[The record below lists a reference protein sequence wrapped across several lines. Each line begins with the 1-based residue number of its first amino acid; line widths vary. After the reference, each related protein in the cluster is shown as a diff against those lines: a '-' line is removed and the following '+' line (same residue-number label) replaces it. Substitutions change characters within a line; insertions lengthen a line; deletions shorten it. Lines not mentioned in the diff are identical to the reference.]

1 MLVMI
6 TILNYL
12 EICSNP
18 PVLFPP
24 VPSPG
29 KSATTKPLADAD
41 DVFNEPAPSSSS
53 LQFSV
58 DTNLNGRQSKMD
70 KANDFHTNRRR
81 HQSAFVPTASGS
93 ITRHQLSRD
102 DSQIENNS
110 HMYNLCR
117 SWASGWAEI
126 FIRTATGNTS
136 WITKLQNSLFS
147 NFQSNEMNDL
157 LINHLITGSDRPNE
171 LVAGAAAHQST
182 VSLNQPPLGQN
193 LVQISEQ
200 PYLAA
205 STTNLSQQ
213 STSRCRSN
221 TISNSSDMSLK
232 RNERLTNSF
241 LRPNEN
247 DLKFKNKMHPSFVF
261 LQFFHQGAFA
271 NAREPPILL
280 TKNTITESTL
290 KLFDLI
296 QPSETYKVGIIYVD
310 KGQTTDR
317 QAILANES
325 GSERYMQ
332 FVKRMGTLIKLD
344 NIDSKKVFI
353 GGLSTDGTDGDFACI
368 YHENLTQV
376 VFHVATF
383 MPNKESDPKCNDK
396 IRHIGNNHV
405 CIVYNDSQE
414 EFDFSV
420 IKGQWLKV
428 CIVVTPCAHEQNIIQ
443 VQATSGKL
451 FDLLDFE
458 SEFEIQ
464 VLNLNPN

>member
-1 MLVMI
+1 MI
-6 TILNYL
+6 DRTEFQN
-12 EICSNP
+12 
-18 PVLFPP
+18 
-24 VPSPG
+24 
-29 KSATTKPLADAD
+29 
-41 DVFNEPAPSSSS
+41 
-53 LQFSV
+53 
-58 DTNLNGRQSKMD
+58 
-70 KANDFHTNRRR
+70 NRRR
-81 HQSAFVPTASGS
+81 HQSAFVQTASGS
-93 ITRHQLSRD
+93 FNRNLTSRD

-126 FIRTATGNTS
+126 LIRTATGNTS
-136 WITKLQNSLFS
+136 WIAKLQNSLFS
-147 NFQSNEMNDL
+147 NFSSNEMNDL
-157 LINHLITGSDRPNE
+157 LINHLIASSDRPPNAE
-171 LVAGAAAHQST
+171 LASAVAHQST
-182 VSLNQPPLGQN
+182 VSLNQPALSQN
-193 LVQISEQ
+193 LGQISEQ
-200 PYLAA
+200 PHLAA

-213 STSRCRSN
+213 ATSRCRSN

-261 LQFFHQGAFA
+261 LQFFHQGAFGHP
-271 NAREPPILL
+271 REAPILL
-280 TKNTITESTL
+280 PKSSIHLDSTL

-296 QPSETYKVGIIYVD
+296 TPSETYKVGVVYVD
-310 KGQTTDR
+310 KHQINDR
-317 QAILANES
+317 HQILANES

-332 FVKRMGTLIKLD
+332 FVKRVGTLIRLD
-344 NIDSKKVFI
+344 KIDSKKVFI
-353 GGLSTDGTDGDFACI
+353 GGLATDGADGDFACI

-396 IRHIGNNHV
+396 MRHIGNNHV

-428 CIVVTPCAHEQNIIQ
+428 CIIVTPCAHEQNLIQ
-443 VQATSGKL
+443 VQATSGT
-451 FDLLDFE
+451 F
-458 SEFEIQ
+458 
-464 VLNLNPN
+464 